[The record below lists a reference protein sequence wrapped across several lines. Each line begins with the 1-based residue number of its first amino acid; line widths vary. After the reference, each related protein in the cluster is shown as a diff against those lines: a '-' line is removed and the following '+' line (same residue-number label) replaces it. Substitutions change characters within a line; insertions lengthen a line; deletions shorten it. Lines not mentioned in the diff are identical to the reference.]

1 MAYLNRDPGMCRFEP
16 DPARG
21 RNDLVSGQEAAL
33 RLLARQGRREPH
45 CFRDLSYAKP
55 PPESWRLADAR
66 DACDAV
72 ASELEREIAAETIR
86 LAARRA
92 PRRAAAAAV
101 PAVPR
106 TVMEDGKTIWG
117 AWDWEGPAHDA
128 ANAAADDARHEAL
141 RHDWAATKAKD
152 DDAYKESITERS
164 NLYDALGWD
173 DVSAARA
180 ASSEALERDMY
191 RQNDAMIE
199 GRRRARV
206 RLRWAGA
213 KAATRAIGRHAV
225 AAANQF
231 DVLAEKLDA
240 ELAAAEREAHA
251 AATDVSSSRPAAP
264 TEDAAFAAL
273 ADGLGDDNGGPGET
287 EQEEFEAIAAGL
299 GDVDRE
305 IAEDERAIERLLSGD
320 DEQEAFAAL
329 ADGLGDVDEP
339 PTEQAEFAALAAG
352 LGDGGE

>member
-21 RNDLVSGQEAAL
+21 RNDLVAGPEAAL

-66 DACDAV
+66 EACDAV
-72 ASELEREIAAETIR
+72 ACELEREIAAETIR

-92 PRRAAAAAV
+92 PRRGAAAAV

-141 RHDWAATKAKD
+141 RHDWVEHAATKAKD
-152 DDAYKESITERS
+152 DAVYKEAVTERS

-173 DVSAARA
+173 DVSARGRGVGGARA
-180 ASSEALERDMY
+180 RYVQAERRDH
-191 RQNDAMIE
+191 RGQAP
-199 GRRRARV
+199 ARV
-206 RLRWAGA
+206 RLRWAGRRPRR
-213 KAATRAIGRHAV
+213 AAARRHAV

-231 DVLAEKLDA
+231 DVLADKPT
-240 ELAAAEREAHA
+240 R
-251 AATDVSSSRPAAP
+251 SSPPPRHRRP
-264 TEDAAFAAL
+264 TRRRRDHRRDRGRGVRS
-273 ADGLGDDNGGPGET
+273 ADGLGDDDGGRRE
-287 EQEEFEAIAAGL
+287 EQKEFEQLQLASAAST
-299 GDVDRE
+299 DDR
-305 IAEDERAIERLLSGD
+305 G
-320 DEQEAFAAL
+320 
-329 ADGLGDVDEP
+329 
-339 PTEQAEFAALAAG
+339 
-352 LGDGGE
+352 

>member
-45 CFRDLSYAKP
+45 CFRDLGYAKP
-55 PPESWRLADAR
+55 PAESWRLADAR
-66 DACDAV
+66 EACDAV

-141 RHDWAATKAKD
+141 RNDWVEHAASKAKD
-152 DDAYKESITERS
+152 DADYKEAVTERS

-191 RQNDAMIE
+191 RQNDAIIE
-199 GRRRARV
+199 GKRRARV

-231 DVLAEKLDA
+231 DVLADKLDA

-251 AATDVSSSRPAAP
+251 AATDVSSPRPPAP
-264 TEDAAFAAL
+264 TADEAFAAL
-273 ADGLGDDNGGPGET
+273 ADGVD
-287 EQEEFEAIAAGL
+287 
-299 GDVDRE
+299 DVDRE
-305 IAEDERAIERLLSGD
+305 IAEDERAIERLLTVD
-320 DEQEAFAAL
+320 DEQNEFAAL

-339 PTEQAEFAALAAG
+339 PTEEAEFAALADG
-352 LGDGGE
+352 LSEE

>member
-66 DACDAV
+66 EACDAV

-106 TVMEDGKTIWG
+106 TVMEGGKTIWG

-141 RHDWAATKAKD
+141 RHDWVEHAATKAKD
-152 DDAYKESITERS
+152 DIEYKEAVTERS

-191 RQNDAMIE
+191 RQNDAIIE
-199 GRRRARV
+199 GKRRARV

-240 ELAAAEREAHA
+240 ELAAAEAEAHA
-251 AATDVSSSRPAAP
+251 AATDASSSRPPAP
-264 TEDAAFAAL
+264 TVDEAFAAL
-273 ADGLGDDNGGPGET
+273 ADGLGDDDGGPGET
-287 EQEEFEAIAAGL
+287 EQKEFEAIADSL
-299 GDVDRE
+299 SIDRE
-305 IAEDERAIERLLSGD
+305 IAEDERAIERLLSAD
-320 DEQEAFAAL
+320 SAVEEEQAEFAAL
-329 ADGLGDVDEP
+329 ADGLGD
-339 PTEQAEFAALAAG
+339 
-352 LGDGGE
+352 GGE

>member
-66 DACDAV
+66 EACDAV

-141 RHDWAATKAKD
+141 RHDWVEHAATKAKD
-152 DDAYKESITERS
+152 DAEYKEAVTERS

-199 GRRRARV
+199 GKRRARV

-231 DVLAEKLDA
+231 DVLADKLDA
-240 ELAAAEREAHA
+240 ELAAAEKEAAAEAH
-251 AATDVSSSRPAAP
+251 AATDVSSSRPPAP
-264 TEDAAFAAL
+264 TEDEAFAALADGVDDDNDDPGETEQFEALADGLGDVDESPTEQAEFAAL
-273 ADGLGDDNGGPGET
+273 ADGLGDDGE
-287 EQEEFEAIAAGL
+287 
-299 GDVDRE
+299 
-305 IAEDERAIERLLSGD
+305 
-320 DEQEAFAAL
+320 
-329 ADGLGDVDEP
+329 
-339 PTEQAEFAALAAG
+339 
-352 LGDGGE
+352 

>member
-21 RNDLVSGQEAAL
+21 RNDLVSGPEAAL

-66 DACDAV
+66 EACDAV

-141 RHDWAATKAKD
+141 RNDWVEHAATKAKD
-152 DDAYKESITERS
+152 DADYKEAVTERS

-191 RQNDAMIE
+191 RQNDAIIE
-199 GRRRARV
+199 GKRRARV

-231 DVLAEKLDA
+231 DVLADKLDA
-240 ELAAAEREAHA
+240 ELAAAEAEAHA
-251 AATDVSSSRPAAP
+251 AATDASSSRPPAP
-264 TEDAAFAAL
+264 TEDEAFAAL
-273 ADGLGDDNGGPGET
+273 ADGLGDEDGGPGEN
-287 EQEEFEAIAAGL
+287 EQKEFEAIAAGL
-299 GDVDRE
+299 GDVDE
-305 IAEDERAIERLLSGD
+305 SP
-320 DEQEAFAAL
+320 Q
-329 ADGLGDVDEP
+329 P
-339 PTEQAEFAALAAG
+339 PTEQAEFAALADG
-352 LGDGGE
+352 LGDDGE

>member
-66 DACDAV
+66 EACDAV

-92 PRRAAAAAV
+92 PRRVAAAAV

-141 RHDWAATKAKD
+141 RHDWVEHAATKAKD
-152 DDAYKESITERS
+152 DIEYKEAVTERS

-191 RQNDAMIE
+191 RQNDAIIE
-199 GRRRARV
+199 GKRRARV

-231 DVLAEKLDA
+231 DVLADKLDA
-240 ELAAAEREAHA
+240 ELALAEKEAAAEVHA
-251 AATDVSSSRPAAP
+251 AAPDASSSRPPAP
-264 TEDAAFAAL
+264 TEDEAFAAI
-273 ADGLGDDNGGPGET
+273 ADGLGDDNDGPGET
-287 EQEEFEAIAAGL
+287 EQKEFEAIADSL
-299 GDVDRE
+299 SIDRE
-305 IAEDERAIERLLSGD
+305 IAEDERAIERLLSAD
-320 DEQEAFAAL
+320 SAVDEEFAAL
-329 ADGLGDVDEP
+329 ADGLDDS
-339 PTEQAEFAALAAG
+339 
-352 LGDGGE
+352 GE

>member
-66 DACDAV
+66 EACDAV

-92 PRRAAAAAV
+92 PRRAAAAAL

-141 RHDWAATKAKD
+141 RNDWVEHAATKAKD
-152 DDAYKESITERS
+152 DAVYKEAVTERS

-191 RQNDAMIE
+191 RQNDAIIE
-199 GRRRARV
+199 GKRRARV

-231 DVLAEKLDA
+231 DVLADKLDA
-240 ELAAAEREAHA
+240 ELAAAEKEAAAEAHA
-251 AATDVSSSRPAAP
+251 ASSSRPAAP
-264 TEDAAFAAL
+264 TDDEAFAAL
-273 ADGLGDDNGGPGET
+273 ADGVD
-287 EQEEFEAIAAGL
+287 
-299 GDVDRE
+299 DVDRE
-305 IAEDERAIERLLSGD
+305 IAEDERAIERLLTGD

-339 PTEQAEFAALAAG
+339 PTEQAAFAALADG

>member
-66 DACDAV
+66 EACDAV

-141 RHDWAATKAKD
+141 RNDWVEHAASKAKD
-152 DDAYKESITERS
+152 DIEYKEAVTERS

-191 RQNDAMIE
+191 RQNDAIIE
-199 GRRRARV
+199 GKRRARV
-206 RLRWAGA
+206 RLRH
-213 KAATRAIGRHAV
+213 RAR
-225 AAANQF
+225 
-231 DVLAEKLDA
+231 
-240 ELAAAEREAHA
+240 
-251 AATDVSSSRPAAP
+251 SSR
-264 TEDAAFAAL
+264 
-273 ADGLGDDNGGPGET
+273 
-287 EQEEFEAIAAGL
+287 
-299 GDVDRE
+299 R
-305 IAEDERAIERLLSGD
+305 
-320 DEQEAFAAL
+320 
-329 ADGLGDVDEP
+329 
-339 PTEQAEFAALAAG
+339 
-352 LGDGGE
+352 

>member
-66 DACDAV
+66 EACDAV

-92 PRRAAAAAV
+92 PRRVAAAAV

-141 RHDWAATKAKD
+141 RNDWVEHAATKAKD
-152 DDAYKESITERS
+152 DIEYKEAVTERS

-180 ASSEALERDMY
+180 
-191 RQNDAMIE
+191 
-199 GRRRARV
+199 
-206 RLRWAGA
+206 
-213 KAATRAIGRHAV
+213 
-225 AAANQF
+225 
-231 DVLAEKLDA
+231 
-240 ELAAAEREAHA
+240 
-251 AATDVSSSRPAAP
+251 
-264 TEDAAFAAL
+264 
-273 ADGLGDDNGGPGET
+273 
-287 EQEEFEAIAAGL
+287 
-299 GDVDRE
+299 
-305 IAEDERAIERLLSGD
+305 
-320 DEQEAFAAL
+320 
-329 ADGLGDVDEP
+329 
-339 PTEQAEFAALAAG
+339 
-352 LGDGGE
+352 

>member
-33 RLLARQGRREPH
+33 RLLARQGRRDPH

-66 DACDAV
+66 EACDAV

-141 RHDWAATKAKD
+141 RNDWVEHAATKAKD
-152 DDAYKESITERS
+152 DIEYKEAVTERS

-191 RQNDAMIE
+191 RQNDAIIE
-199 GRRRARV
+199 GKRRARV

-231 DVLAEKLDA
+231 DVLADKLDA
-240 ELAAAEREAHA
+240 ELAAAEKEAAAEAHA
-251 AATDVSSSRPAAP
+251 ASSSRPPAPAVDEAFAAIADGLGDDDDGP
-264 TEDAAFAAL
+264 GETEQKEFDALANGLDDVDREIAKDERAIERLLSADSAVDEEFAAL
-273 ADGLGDDNGGPGET
+273 ADGLGD
-287 EQEEFEAIAAGL
+287 
-299 GDVDRE
+299 
-305 IAEDERAIERLLSGD
+305 
-320 DEQEAFAAL
+320 
-329 ADGLGDVDEP
+329 
-339 PTEQAEFAALAAG
+339 
-352 LGDGGE
+352 GGE

>member
-66 DACDAV
+66 EACDAV

-92 PRRAAAAAV
+92 PRRRAAAAV

-141 RHDWAATKAKD
+141 RHDWVEHAATKAKD
-152 DDAYKESITERS
+152 DIEYKEAVTERS

-191 RQNDAMIE
+191 RQNDAIIE
-199 GRRRARV
+199 GKRRARV

-231 DVLAEKLDA
+231 DVLADKLDA
-240 ELAAAEREAHA
+240 ELAAAEAEAHA
-251 AATDVSSSRPAAP
+251 AATDASSSRPPAP
-264 TEDAAFAAL
+264 TGAEAFAAL
-273 ADGLGDDNGGPGET
+273 AHGLGDDDGGPGET
-287 EQEEFEAIAAGL
+287 EQKEFEAIADSL
-299 GDVDRE
+299 NVDRE

-320 DEQEAFAAL
+320 DEQNEFAAL
-329 ADGLGDVDEP
+329 ADGLGD
-339 PTEQAEFAALAAG
+339 
-352 LGDGGE
+352 GGE

>member
-55 PPESWRLADAR
+55 PAESWRLADAR

-92 PRRAAAAAV
+92 PRRGAAAAV

-106 TVMEDGKTIWG
+106 TLMEDGKTIWG

-141 RHDWAATKAKD
+141 RNDWVEHAATKAKD
-152 DDAYKESITERS
+152 DAVYKEAVTERS

-191 RQNDAMIE
+191 RQNDAIIE

-231 DVLAEKLDA
+231 DVLADKLDA
-240 ELAAAEREAHA
+240 ELAAAEKEAAAEAHT
-251 AATDVSSSRPAAP
+251 ATDASSSRPPAP
-264 TEDAAFAAL
+264 TED
-273 ADGLGDDNGGPGET
+273 
-287 EQEEFEAIAAGL
+287 
-299 GDVDRE
+299 
-305 IAEDERAIERLLSGD
+305 
-320 DEQEAFAAL
+320 EAFAAL
-329 ADGLGDVDEP
+329 ADGVDDVDESP
-339 PTEQAEFAALAAG
+339 PPAEQAEFAALA
-352 LGDGGE
+352 DGIGE